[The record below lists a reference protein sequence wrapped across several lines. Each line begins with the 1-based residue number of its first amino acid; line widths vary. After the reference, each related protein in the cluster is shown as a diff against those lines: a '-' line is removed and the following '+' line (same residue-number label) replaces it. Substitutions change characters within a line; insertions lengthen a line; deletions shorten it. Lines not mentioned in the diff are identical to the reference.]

1 MSVPQSYENHT
12 RWFPLV
18 HFILFPLLLLL
29 LILAIIEL
37 VRSFDLQ
44 SAMFLLIVIILVLLN
59 LAARLQPLRAQDRTI
74 KLEERLRY
82 SEILDDEL
90 YERSKSLRTSQIIA
104 LRFASDEE
112 LPELVTKVVSGE
124 LTESSDIKRA
134 IKNWRGDYLRV

>member
-12 RWFPLV
+12 RWYPLV

-29 LILAIIEL
+29 LILAIVQV
-37 VRSFDLQ
+37 VRSFDL
-44 SAMFLLIVIILVLLN
+44 SSVMFLLTIIVLVLLN

-74 KLEERLRY
+74 RLEERLRF
-82 SEILDDEL
+82 SELLDKEL
-90 YERSKSLRTSQIIA
+90 YEKAKSLRTNQIIA

-112 LPELVTKVVSGE
+112 LPELVGKVVSGE
-124 LTESSDIKRA
+124 LKDSADIKRA

>member
-1 MSVPQSYENHT
+1 MSTPQSYGNHT

-29 LILAIIEL
+29 LILAIIQL

-44 SAMFLLIVIILVLLN
+44 SAMFLLIVVILILLN
-59 LAARLQPLRAQDRTI
+59 LAARIQPLRAQDRTI

-82 SEILDDEL
+82 SEILDDDL
-90 YERSKSLRTSQIIA
+90 YEKAKSLRTSQIIA
-104 LRFASDEE
+104 LRFASDAE
-112 LPELVTKVVSGE
+112 LSELVEKVVNGE
-124 LTESSDIKRA
+124 LSDSVDIKRA